1 MSRFAGL
8 PARLKAVKDAAKDE
22 HEDDDTLNTDHED
35 DGELTPP
42 SKSKR
47 KDKDMA
53 EADQNAAVDT
63 AKREGHDAGF
73 KAATDRFSA
82 VMASEHYAGRE
93 AAAGKLLT
101 KASLFSA
108 SADDIVDL
116 LADMQK
122 VEQTAL
128 TEDQQREA
136 AEEGGRKEMKEAL
149 EQGKNS
155 SIDAG
160 GNGGGKD
167 KGADASAVWDRA
179 IARVFPDARK

>member
-22 HEDDDTLNTDHED
+22 HEDDDTLNND
-35 DGELTPP
+35 DGGASPP
-42 SKSKR
+42 PKSKG

-63 AKREGHDAGF
+63 AKKEGHEAGF

-101 KASLFSA
+101 KASLFNA

-116 LADMQK
+116 LADMPK
-122 VEQTAL
+122 VEQTAI
-128 TEDQQREA
+128 TEEQQREA

-149 EQGKNS
+149 KQGKNS
-155 SIDAG
+155 NIDAG
-160 GNGGGKD
+160 AGNGGGKD
-167 KGADASAVWDRA
+167 KAESSAAVWDSA
-179 IARVFPDARK
+179 IAAICPSARK